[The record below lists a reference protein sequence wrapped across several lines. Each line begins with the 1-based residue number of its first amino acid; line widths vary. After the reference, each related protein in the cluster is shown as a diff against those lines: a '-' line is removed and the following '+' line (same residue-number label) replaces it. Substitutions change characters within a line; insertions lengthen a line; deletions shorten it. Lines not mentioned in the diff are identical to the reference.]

1 MLFLIDHA
9 HPTYVAGHPFK
20 GMNSLSSGQLMHP
33 DLKRF
38 QIATPFLFA
47 PPNPSKVIGASAG
60 AATCPSFGSF
70 FSAYFGGS
78 TYRMSDSRCGKMLE
92 NMKRCYET
100 STSRNEDPQ
109 ASCAYYID
117 GFKRMACSQ

>member
-1 MLFLIDHA
+1 MLDHA
-9 HPTYVAGHPFK
+9 HPTMVTGHPFK
-20 GMNSLSSGQLMHP
+20 QVVSQSSGQLLHP

-38 QIATPFLFA
+38 QIMTPLLFA
-47 PPNPSKVIGASAG
+47 PPNPMAVDGADRSGPAI
-60 AATCPSFGSF
+60 PSFGSF

-92 NMKRCYET
+92 GLKKCYE
-100 STSRNEDPQ
+100 SSASRQESPES
-109 ASCAYYID
+109 SCAYYID